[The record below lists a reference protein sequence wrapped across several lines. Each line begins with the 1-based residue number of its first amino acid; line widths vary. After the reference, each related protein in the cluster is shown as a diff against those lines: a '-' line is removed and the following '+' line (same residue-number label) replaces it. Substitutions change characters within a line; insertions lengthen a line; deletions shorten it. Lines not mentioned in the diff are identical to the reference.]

1 MSLLK
6 VLTGSETAKEFFM
19 VLQKDIYVTSTS
31 LQIVQIQS
39 LAQESE
45 KTTQERHAEIDQVR
59 KVNQY

>member
-6 VLTGSETAKEFFM
+6 VLTGLETAKEFFM
-19 VLQKDIYVTSTS
+19 VLKKDIYVMLTS

-45 KTTQERHAEIDQVR
+45 KTTQEMPAEIDQVR
-59 KVNQY
+59 KVNQ